1 MDSIWMVMIKKR
13 WFDISIIGILAF
25 VVLAPSLRFG
35 FVNLDDNFYV
45 TDNGYLRHISL
56 SNIKYFFTSFHHGVY
71 APVQYLTYMLI
82 YRVSAYH
89 AMLYHLTGIVFYLL
103 SGMMVYLLID
113 KIQGSR
119 TVAFFSA
126 MLFLLSPVNIDSAV
140 WIAELKNPQSVC
152 FFLASFYLYILFRER
167 WKEQTSDFAG
177 MSRVHK
183 EYGHPG
189 STKPVQYKPGYWGLY
204 AFSLLAFILGLL
216 VKPPGATLLIMMFVY
231 DLMGKKGVRDSMK
244 RLSPYILISLPFMIA
259 YMIGQSTIGAYHG
272 LIRGNVWSQIKTIT
286 SVAAGIF
293 NYPLKSILPFN
304 LSIAYPIDAKITGT
318 VFALSIAVLLSLPA
332 GIRALLK
339 SNDKR
344 PAFWLLWYFVNMLP
358 YYGIIAMPFFANW
371 YLYIP
376 SIGIYALLVSSINRL
391 NNRKFIYGVLTFFLI
406 VFGFLGFQRQFVW
419 KNDITMWRSS
429 LNAVGN
435 DPYILRN
442 LAISYFKNH
451 ENTEGILY
459 GDMLLQQT
467 PDFVM
472 MKYLI
477 GKGYAGKQEYD
488 MAQDILNS
496 ALDQLNALE
505 KRGIADTAVMPG
517 LGDTPALLKA
527 MIYSEM
533 ADIKLSLNQPEMALS
548 LYTRAINTAPYVPA
562 YDKLAYLYVKTDRI
576 NDARDIL
583 DEITALKPDEPE
595 PWRMLGYLEAGYYNN
610 RELAAKYFKRSLI
623 IEPDQQHAAEMGNLI
638 KTWGYGNQ

>member
-1 MDSIWMVMIKKR
+1 MVMIKKR
-13 WFDISIIGILAF
+13 WLDISMIGIIAF
-25 VVLAPSLRFG
+25 VVHAPSLRFG

-82 YRVSAYH
+82 YRVSDYH

-119 TVAFFSA
+119 PVAFFSA

-140 WIAELKNPQSVC
+140 WIAELKNPQSLC

-167 WKEQTSDFAG
+167 RKEQSPDFAG
-177 MSRVHK
+177 MPRAHK

-189 STKPVQYKPGYWGLY
+189 FAKPVSPLPGYSSLY
-204 AFSLLAFILGLL
+204 VFSLLTFTLGLL
-216 VKPPGATLLIMMFVY
+216 VKPPGATVLIMMFVY
-231 DLMGKKGVRDSMK
+231 DLIGKQGVRDSIK
-244 RLSPYILISLPFMIA
+244 RLSPYILISIPFMIV

-293 NYPLKSILPFN
+293 NYPLKTILPFN

-318 VFALSIAVLLSLPA
+318 VFALSIAVLLSLLA

-339 SNDKR
+339 NNDKR

-376 SIGIYALLVSSINRL
+376 SIGIYALLVSSINSL
-391 NNRKFIYGVLTFFLI
+391 NNRKFVYGVLALFLI

-459 GDMLLQQT
+459 GDILLQQT

-488 MAQDILNS
+488 RAQDILNS

-505 KRGIADTAVMPG
+505 EQGIAGTAVMPG
-517 LGDTPALLKA
+517 LGDTPATLKA
-527 MIYSEM
+527 MLYVEM
-533 ADIKLSLNQPEMALS
+533 ADIKLSLNQPEIALS

-562 YDKLAYLYVKTDRI
+562 YDKLAYLYVKTNRI

-583 DEITALKPDEPE
+583 DKITVLKPDDPE
-595 PWRMLGYLEAGYYNN
+595 PWRMLGYLTAEYYSD
-610 RELAAKYFKRSLI
+610 RKLAVIYFKKSLE
-623 IEPDQQHAAEMGNLI
+623 IEPDQQHAAEMRKLI
-638 KTWGYGNQ
+638 KAWESSNQ

>member
-113 KIQGSR
+113 KIHGSR

-167 WKEQTSDFAG
+167 RKEQSSDFAG

-183 EYGHPG
+183 EYGHSG
-189 STKPVQYKPGYWGLY
+189 STKPVQYKPRSWGLY

-318 VFALSIAVLLSLPA
+318 VFAISIAVLLSLLA

-496 ALDQLNALE
+496 ALNQLNALE

-610 RELAAKYFKRSLI
+610 RELAAKYFKKSLI